1 MSETRRRPRH
11 HSLRWLRDPAIVG
24 WPLFWLTLG
33 AWTTS
38 GFVSALR
45 NFSQLTSD
53 AVWAWFFAMAAG
65 HAVLFGFLLLARFV
79 WWNRAWSKRHPMV
92 AFSSIMFGV
101 SLGVSAS
108 NTIATWLI
116 SDHNSVLFALG
127 YVPFGV
133 IAVVGLA
140 SAVGYVRHHRE
151 NVDELS
157 ANQVALQESLAAGL
171 ETLASERTETLRV
184 ANQAVAEALDAL
196 AGTRPE
202 AVDRLNRASAEVLRP
217 LSHQLVAKSRHTEPA
232 TPPKVSPRWGEVFD
246 QLSKRPL
253 IAPLA
258 TAMLVTLLA
267 WRLTIR
273 DIDQAP
279 PQLVPDPQ
287 ATGIAVSVD
296 WDSFREAVSQL
307 GVIFGSV
314 LLMAWIVLVT
324 QKHLLPRLQRGGRWL
339 AGALGILFVAAGSQ
353 ISIGVFF
360 AVLGIETDFGYT
372 STIAVYVAL
381 VITFVT
387 ATLGLV
393 SAIKLAHRNILQ
405 QWETTNSGLQRQLA
419 RLHQK
424 VWDQRRQLAFAIHG
438 PLRSALVSCA
448 MQLNNSI
455 EETEDLTQKL
465 ATRIRDAHESM
476 LNPVSELALTEK
488 IGKLADLWSGTC
500 EIDVDIDRSTA
511 ERLRNDTLTSSTIH
525 AVVDEALANAITH
538 SGATAIHVL
547 LASTNS
553 EVEVTVVN
561 DITTPKPHST
571 KGLGAALLDDVSLH
585 WKLVNGDQEV
595 TLVAVIPLSTHESSG
610 YAGATKKE

>member
-1 MSETRRRPRH
+1 MNATRRQSRRL
-11 HSLRWLRDPAIVG
+11 SLRWLRDPAIVG

-45 NFSQLTSD
+45 NFPELTSD

-65 HAVLFGFLLLARFV
+65 HSVLFVFLLLARLV
-79 WWNRAWSKRHPMV
+79 WWDRAWPKKHPVV
-92 AFSSIMFGV
+92 ALGSIIFGVIFGV
-101 SLGVSAS
+101 STS

-116 SDHNSVLFALG
+116 AEHDSVLFALG

-133 IAVVGLA
+133 IAVGGLA
-140 SAVGYVRHHRE
+140 SAVGFVRHHRE
-151 NVDELS
+151 NVEGLY
-157 ANQVALQESLAAGL
+157 AEQVGL
-171 ETLASERTETLRV
+171 HAWHEASRETLTQERTHTLHA
-184 ANQAVAEALDAL
+184 ANQAVSQALDAL
-196 AGTRPE
+196 KGTRQE
-202 AVDRLNRASAEVLRP
+202 AVEQLNRLSAEVLRP
-217 LSHQLVAKSRHTEPA
+217 FSHQLVAKSHHTEPA
-232 TPPKVSPRWGEVFD
+232 TLPKVSPRWREVFD
-246 QLSKRPL
+246 QLSKRPP

-258 TAMLVTLLA
+258 TAILVTLLA

-273 DIDQAP
+273 DINQAP
-279 PQLVPDPQ
+279 PQLVPNPQ
-287 ATGIAVSVD
+287 ATGLAVSVD
-296 WDSFREAVSQL
+296 WDSLREALSQL

-314 LLMAWIVLVT
+314 LLMAWIILAA
-324 QKHLLPRLQRGGRWL
+324 QKQLLPRLQRSGRW
-339 AGALGILFVAAGSQ
+339 AAAALGILFVAAGSQ

-360 AVLGIETDFGYT
+360 AVLGIETDFSYT

-381 VITFVT
+381 VITFIT
-387 ATLGLV
+387 STLGLV
-393 SAIKLAHRNILQ
+393 SAVKLAHRDILQ

-419 RLHQK
+419 QLHQK

-455 EETEDLTQKL
+455 EKTDDLTLKL
-465 ATRIRDAHESM
+465 ATRIRDAHDSM

-500 EIDVDIDRSTA
+500 EIDIAIDPSTA
-511 ERLRNDTLTSSTIH
+511 ERLRNDTLTSSTMH

-538 SGATAIHVL
+538 SGATAIHVSL
-547 LASTNS
+547 SSTPS

-561 DITTPKPHST
+561 DITIHKTQST
-571 KGLGAALLDDVSLH
+571 KGLGTTLLDDVSLH
-585 WKLVNGDQEV
+585 WRLVNGDQEV
-595 TLVAVIPLSTHESSG
+595 TLVAVIPLSTQDSSG
-610 YAGATKKE
+610 

>member
-1 MSETRRRPRH
+1 VSEARRRPRRF
-11 HSLRWLRDPAIVG
+11 SLRWLRDPAIVG

-53 AVWAWFFAMAAG
+53 AVSTWFFTMAAG
-65 HAVLFGFLLLARFV
+65 HAVLFIFLILARCV
-79 WWNRAWSKRHPMV
+79 WWDRAWPKKHPVV
-92 AFSSIMFGV
+92 AFGSIAFGV
-101 SLGVSAS
+101 ILGVSTS
-108 NTIATWLI
+108 NTIATALI
-116 SDHNSVLFALG
+116 ADHDSVLFALG

-151 NVDELS
+151 NVEGMY
-157 ANQVALQESLAAGL
+157 AEQVGLQASLEASR
-171 ETLASERTETLRV
+171 ETLALERTHTLHV
-184 ANQAVAEALDAL
+184 ANQAVSEALEAL
-196 AGTRPE
+196 NGTRQE
-202 AVDRLNRASAEVLRP
+202 AVDQLNRTSAEVLRP
-217 LSHQLVAKSRHTEPA
+217 LSHQLVAKSRPTEPA
-232 TPPKVSPRWGEVFD
+232 TPPKVSPRWREVFD
-246 QLSKRPL
+246 QLSKRPP

-258 TAMLVTLLA
+258 TAMLVTFLA
-267 WRLTIR
+267 SRLTIR

-287 ATGIAVSVD
+287 TTGLAVSVD
-296 WDSFREAVSQL
+296 WDSFAEAISQL

-314 LLMAWIVLVT
+314 LLMAWITLAT
-324 QKHLLPRLQRGGRWL
+324 QKQLLTRLQRGGRWL

-381 VITFVT
+381 VITFV
-387 ATLGLV
+387 ASTLGLIRAV
-393 SAIKLAHRNILQ
+393 KLAQQDILQ
-405 QWETTNSGLQRQLA
+405 QWEKTNSGLQRQLA
-419 RLHQK
+419 RLQQE

-455 EETEDLTQKL
+455 EKTDDLTQKL
-465 ATRIRDAHESM
+465 ATRIRDAHKSM

-500 EIDVDIDRSTA
+500 EIDIDIDPSTA
-511 ERLRNDTLTSSTIH
+511 KRLRNDTLTSSTIH

-547 LASTNS
+547 LASTRS

-561 DITTPKPHST
+561 DITTHKPQST
-571 KGLGAALLDDVSLH
+571 KGLGTTLLDDVTLRWSL
-585 WKLVNGDQEV
+585 LTGDQEV
-595 TLVAVIPLSTHESSG
+595 TLVAVIPLSMQESSG
-610 YAGATKKE
+610 YPGSARKG